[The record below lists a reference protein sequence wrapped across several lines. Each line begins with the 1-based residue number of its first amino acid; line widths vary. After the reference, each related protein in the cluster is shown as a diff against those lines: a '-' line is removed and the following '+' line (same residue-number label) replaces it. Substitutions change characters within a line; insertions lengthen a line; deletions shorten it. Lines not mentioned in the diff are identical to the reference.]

1 MAVPRLKPHVL
12 LSIYPRPPTQSQI
25 RCLRTKLGRSL
36 PRQSAFGLPIPSI
49 SAVRKSLTGKK
60 KDTGTPKIPIV
71 PQFNEDEQLIKP
83 TKVEQ
88 EIAARTKAFENM
100 TPEEIAQARALQESE
115 ERLAQFERDKRA
127 NKGRTEQDIQRAGFD
142 DQVNE
147 LNTTQEEKTDNIVYP
162 RDVIGRKFKKEKEK
176 EKYKVKVYGFQ
187 G

>member
-1 MAVPRLKPHVL
+1 MAVPRLKPHIL
-12 LSIYPRPPTQSQI
+12 HSIYTRPPIQSQI
-25 RCLRTKLGRSL
+25 RCLRTKPGLQR
-36 PRQSAFGLPIPSI
+36 PRQSAFGLPSI

-60 KDTGTPKIPIV
+60 KDTGTTKIPIV
-71 PQFNEDEQLIKP
+71 PQFNEDEQPIKP

-100 TPEEIAQARALQESE
+100 TPEEIAQARAMQESE
-115 ERLAQFERDKRA
+115 ERLAQFERDQRA
-127 NKGRTEQDIQRAGFD
+127 NKGKSEQEVQRAGFD

-176 EKYKVKVYGFQ
+176 ENYKVKVYVSQ
-187 G
+187 R